1 MILTTG
7 PTGSGKTSTLYA
19 ALRLLNDPS
28 VNIISIE
35 DPVEYRIE
43 GVTQMQVNKKAGL
56 TFEKGLRSIVR
67 QDPDILMVGK
77 SATGDGGNRR
87 TCRADGTPRPVDAS
101 HGECSVRAAPFD
113 GHGYRSYL
121 LADSLS

>member
-43 GVTQMQVNKKAGL
+43 GVTQMQVNKKQGSPSKKASA
-56 TFEKGLRSIVR
+56 RS
-67 QDPDILMVGK
+67 
-77 SATGDGGNRR
+77 SARIR
-87 TCRADGTPRPVDAS
+87 I
-101 HGECSVRAAPFD
+101 F
-113 GHGYRSYL
+113 
-121 LADSLS
+121 

>member
-43 GVTQMQVNKKAGL
+43 GVTQMQVNEKQGSPSKKASA
-56 TFEKGLRSIVR
+56 RS
-67 QDPDILMVGK
+67 
-77 SATGDGGNRR
+77 SARIR
-87 TCRADGTPRPVDAS
+87 I
-101 HGECSVRAAPFD
+101 F
-113 GHGYRSYL
+113 
-121 LADSLS
+121 

>member
-43 GVTQMQVNKKAGL
+43 GVTQIRVNKSRAH
-56 TFEKGLRSIVR
+56 LR
-67 QDPDILMVGK
+67 K
-77 SATGDGGNRR
+77 
-87 TCRADGTPRPVDAS
+87 RPPLD
-101 HGECSVRAAPFD
+101 RPP
-113 GHGYRSYL
+113 
-121 LADSLS
+121 